1 MRRDFKTSDDNSY
14 LGFACSCMISPLPM
28 YGVMRCHVEQVV
40 PACGGDLDGALGVVL
55 TLDLG
60 EVALEPGMPGP

>member
-1 MRRDFKTSDDNSY
+1 
-14 LGFACSCMISPLPM
+14 M